1 MEGKLGMPESGRDTI
16 RAAES
21 ELLRMARRWY
31 QAHVG
36 EDKKLFR
43 GGLVSA
49 AWILSAVLLLTS
61 MVLAY
66 RYQGE
71 RSRRKQQSGVAR
83 WPLPAISLDALDPVF
98 EVGPLG
104 PTLETEVHFVGRG
117 PIAVPGGTSDA
128 EAWILAVLAK
138 RSNTLFEF
146 GTCTGKTAY
155 LWSRNAAPGAKI
167 VTLTLAPSQ
176 QHEYASAP
184 GDSAL
189 DARFALDESVFDAFL
204 YSGTA
209 AEGAI
214 TQLYG
219 DSKQFDEAPWYD
231 WADVVFVDGS
241 HARSYVESDSRKAM
255 RMVKPG
261 GLVLWH
267 DYAGPKHAPG
277 VFDALNELARTVTMH
292 HVRGTTFAAW
302 RRPVVSSDSGVPIA
316 VSTEPAAR
324 ESRPPANDVRSLP
337 PRERPRTDH
346 PADRPTGTT

>member
-1 MEGKLGMPESGRDTI
+1 
-16 RAAES
+16 
-21 ELLRMARRWY
+21 
-31 QAHVG
+31 
-36 EDKKLFR
+36 
-43 GGLVSA
+43 VSA

-61 MVLAY
+61 LVLAY

-71 RSRRKQQSGVAR
+71 RERRKQQSGVAR
-83 WPLPAISLDALDPVF
+83 WPLPAIGLDALDPVF
-98 EVGPLG
+98 AVGPLG

-117 PIAVPGGTSDA
+117 PIAVPGGTSGV

-138 RSNTLFEF
+138 RAQTLFEF

-155 LWSRNAAPGAKI
+155 LWGRNASAGAKI

-184 GDSAL
+184 GYNAT

-204 YSGTA
+204 YSGTT
-209 AEGAI
+209 AEGSI

-219 DSKQFDEAPWYD
+219 DSKHFEETPWRD
-231 WADVVFVDGS
+231 WADLIFVDGS

-255 RMVKPG
+255 RMVRPG

-277 VFDALNELARTVTMH
+277 VFDALNELAKSVPLH

-302 RRPVVSSDSGVPIA
+302 RRPVLANDAAVPIA
-316 VSTEPAAR
+316 VSAESAAQG
-324 ESRPPANDVRSLP
+324 SRPSANDVHSLP
-337 PRERPRTDH
+337 PFARPRIGHRADH
-346 PADRPTGTT
+346 PTGTT